1 MGLNNANAD
10 TLVFDMETAPLPDA
24 ADFIEPVDPPAN
36 YKDPEKI
43 AAYIREKQAEQLE
56 KAALDVDLCQV
67 VSVAVGSNIE
77 PERDDILVGTQHP
90 DGEADMLRWFW
101 NAVGEKHLIGFNVI
115 QFDLPVL
122 VRRSQYL
129 RVPVPDLVLDT
140 YRHPRV
146 TDLAQVLSY
155 NGRLRLRKL
164 SFYAKRFGL
173 PATADTITGA
183 DIGAA
188 FARKDW
194 DAIITHVVSD
204 VQTTAYLAQR
214 LGLLAVPTWTPQ
226 TLVTARR
233 APARPSSVIDLDPQV
248 VS

>member
-1 MGLNNANAD
+1 MGLNNAMAD
-10 TLVFDMETAPLPDA
+10 TLVFDIETAPLPDA
-24 ADFIEPVDPPAN
+24 ADFIEPVEPPAN

-43 AAYIREKQAEQLE
+43 AAYVREKQAEQLE
-56 KAALDVDLCQV
+56 RAALDVDLCQV
-67 VSVAVGSNIE
+67 VSIAVGYDIA
-77 PERDDILVGTQHP
+77 PHRDDILVALQR
-90 DGEADMLRWFW
+90 DAGEAAMLQWFW
-101 NAVGEKHLIGFNVI
+101 DKVGDGAHLVGFNVI
-115 QFDLPVL
+115 AFDLPVL

-129 RVPVPDLVLDT
+129 GVRVPDLVLDT

-164 SFYAKRFGL
+164 SFYARRFGL

-188 FARKDW
+188 FARGDW
-194 DAIITHVVSD
+194 QAIITHVVSD

-214 LGLLAVPTWTPQ
+214 LGVRPVPTFAGALQRRHERQPL
-226 TLVTARR
+226 TL
-233 APARPSSVIDLDPQV
+233 LDPQV

>member
-10 TLVFDMETAPLPDA
+10 TLVFDIETAPLPDA
-24 ADFIEPVDPPAN
+24 ADFIEPVEPPAN

-43 AAYIREKQAEQLE
+43 AAYVREKQAEQLE
-56 KAALDVDLCQV
+56 RAALDVDLCQV
-67 VSVAVGSNIE
+67 VSIAVGYDIA
-77 PERDDILVGTQHP
+77 PHRDDILVALQR
-90 DGEADMLRWFW
+90 DAGEAAMLQWFW
-101 NAVGEKHLIGFNVI
+101 DKVGDGAHLVGFNVI
-115 QFDLPVL
+115 AFDLPVL

-129 RVPVPDLVLDT
+129 GVRVPDLVLDT

-173 PATADTITGA
+173 PATADPITGA

-188 FARKDW
+188 FARGDW
-194 DAIITHVVSD
+194 QAIITHVVSD

-214 LGLLAVPTWTPQ
+214 LGVLPAPTFAGA
-226 TLVTARR
+226 LARR
-233 APARPSSVIDLDPQV
+233 ERQSLTLLEPQV